1 MINNELFNSQT
12 EKTYFQPGNICM
24 IKQDIPNKPKMIV
37 VRIERS
43 IMKNQD
49 GKDYLKGV
57 RCRWFSE
64 DQKLQEAVF
73 STKDLILIN
82 SND

>member
-1 MINNELFNSQT
+1 MINNYVD
-12 EKTYFQPGNICM
+12 EKIYFQPGDM
-24 IKQDIPNKPKMIV
+24 VQMKQDIPHKPKMVV

-43 IMKNQD
+43 IMKNNE

-73 STKDLILIN
+73 STKDLIKL
-82 SND
+82 

>member
-1 MINNELFNSQT
+1 MISNYNIPE
-12 EKTYFQPGNICM
+12 EKIYFQPGDICQV
-24 IKQDIPNKPKMIV
+24 KQNIPNKPKMMV

-43 IMKNQD
+43 IMKNNE

-57 RCRWFSE
+57 RCRWFSS

-73 STKDLILIN
+73 STKDLTLIK
-82 SND
+82 ND

>member
-1 MINNELFNSQT
+1 MMNNYGISD
-12 EKTYFQPGNICM
+12 EKIYFQPGDICQM
-24 IKQDIPNKPKMIV
+24 KQDIPNKPKMVV

-43 IMKNQD
+43 IMKNTD

-57 RCRWFSE
+57 RCRWYSA

-73 STKDLILIN
+73 STKDLIKL
-82 SND
+82 

>member
-1 MINNELFNSQT
+1 MINNYVTPE
-12 EKTYFQPGNICM
+12 EKIYFQPGNICQM
-24 IKQDIPNKPKMIV
+24 KQDIPNKPNMVV

-43 IMKNQD
+43 IMKNND
-49 GKDYLKGV
+49 GKDYLRGV
-57 RCRWFSE
+57 RCRWFST

-82 SND
+82 

>member
-1 MINNELFNSQT
+1 MLNNYVNPE
-12 EKTYFQPGNICM
+12 EKIFFTPGDM
-24 IKQDIPNKPKMIV
+24 VQMKQDIPHKPKMVV

-43 IMKNQD
+43 IMKNNE

-73 STKDLILIN
+73 STKDLIKL
-82 SND
+82 

>member
-1 MINNELFNSQT
+1 MINSYVD
-12 EKTYFQPGNICM
+12 EKIYFQPGDM
-24 IKQDIPNKPKMIV
+24 VQMKQDIPHKPKMVV

-43 IMKNQD
+43 IMKNNE

-73 STKDLILIN
+73 STKDLIKL
-82 SND
+82 